1 MREIVLDAD
10 REMIFRR
17 RLREILEHRFD
28 HRGREFF
35 RRQAVAAADHLH
47 VTAALL
53 VKRIHAIE
61 IEGLASRSRLFCPV
75 ENGDA
80 ARVRGQHFD
89 EVLCVEWPIQSHLQ
103 DADFF
108 VLSVEKIDSFV
119 HGLAT

>member
-28 HRGREFF
+28 HCRREFF
-35 RRQAVAAADHLH
+35 RGQTVAAADHLH
-47 VTAALL
+47 VAAALL

-61 IEGLASRSRLFCPV
+61 IERLASRSRLFRPV

-80 ARVRGQHFD
+80 AHVRGQHFD
-89 EVLCVEWPIQSHLQ
+89 EAPVRRM
-103 DADFF
+103 ADT
-108 VLSVEKIDSFV
+108 VAPSARPLSRF
-119 HGLAT
+119 AR